1 MAGKK
6 ILIVDSDVASQNF
19 IAHNLLEQKYEVL
32 KAGSGKEGLI
42 FAWRDRP
49 DLLVID
55 PNLSDLRG
63 EDLAIKLRQDGRT
76 TNVPLIALSSDL
88 SVARIKSCLDAGFN
102 DYIVKS
108 GQAISTLNETIGRLL
123 GFTASAAKEGGL
135 LIVFLS
141 AKGGTGTSSLC
152 ANIAM
157 TVGQNQPETRVAVV
171 DMVLPIGSIAPIV
184 GFEGEHNLVTLSDM
198 IPGEMTREL
207 FSERLSELTDW
218 KFHLL
223 AGSPDPESSNHLNI
237 GRLGDIINAL
247 KANYDYVFVDLGR
260 SLSKFSL
267 PLIQNCD
274 LIALIVST
282 DLSTVTL
289 TKTTWEYLRTKRVDA
304 ASVYT
309 ILNRAVGLEGLSKP
323 EAEKVLGIQI
333 NTAMPYLGGN
343 FALANNWHQPYSLKF
358 PNDTAAIIFKQIAQ
372 ETTELA
378 RRLRAALINGRAL

>member
-19 IAHNLLEQKYEVL
+19 IARNLLEQKYEVL

-42 FAWRDRP
+42 FAWRDHP
-49 DLLVID
+49 DLLIVD
-55 PNLSDLRG
+55 PILSDLRG
-63 EDLAIKLRQDGRT
+63 EEVVTRLRQDGRT
-76 TNVPLIALSSDL
+76 ANLPLIALSSDQ
-88 SVARIKSCLDAGFN
+88 SIARIKSCLDAGFN

-123 GFTASAAKEGGL
+123 GYTTAAAKEGGL

-157 TVGQNQPETRVAVV
+157 TVGQNQPQARVVVV

-184 GFEGEHNLVTLSDM
+184 GFDGDQNLVTLSDVM
-198 IPGEMTREL
+198 PGEMTGEL
-207 FSERLSELTDW
+207 FNERLSELPDW

-223 AGSPDPESSNHLNI
+223 AGSPDPESSNHLNV
-237 GRLGDIINAL
+237 GRVGDIINTL
-247 KANYDYVFVDLGR
+247 RANYDYIFVDLGR

-267 PLIQNCD
+267 ALIQNCD

-289 TKTTWEYLRTKRVDA
+289 TKTTWEYLKNKGVEAT
-304 ASVYT
+304 SVYT

-323 EAEKVLGIQI
+323 EAEKVLGIEI
-333 NTAMPYLGGN
+333 KTAMPYLGGN
-343 FALANNWHQPYSLKF
+343 FALANNQHQPYSLKF
-358 PNDTAAIIFKQIAQ
+358 SNDTAAIVFKQIAQ
-372 ETTELA
+372 EMSELA
-378 RRLRAALINGRAL
+378 HRLRAGVVNGRAS

>member
-1 MAGKK
+1 
-6 ILIVDSDVASQNF
+6 
-19 IAHNLLEQKYEVL
+19 
-32 KAGSGKEGLI
+32 
-42 FAWRDRP
+42 
-49 DLLVID
+49 
-55 PNLSDLRG
+55 
-63 EDLAIKLRQDGRT
+63 
-76 TNVPLIALSSDL
+76 
-88 SVARIKSCLDAGFN
+88 
-102 DYIVKS
+102 
-108 GQAISTLNETIGRLL
+108 
-123 GFTASAAKEGGL
+123 
-135 LIVFLS
+135 
-141 AKGGTGTSSLC
+141 
-152 ANIAM
+152 M

-267 PLIQNCD
+267 SLIQNCD

-289 TKTTWEYLRTKRVDA
+289 TKTTWEYLRTKGVDA